1 MDKKYLAQIIATDNE
16 GLQMISACTAG
27 AKVKVADIKYL
38 ASNKVFLLSIERT
51 KIETDQE
58 DKKVNSICRF
68 DFVDKVKSK
77 NIDQKNDDLALDLI
91 AIDYLKNKDDYEINL
106 IFDNNVLADGIEL
119 FGYEKGGQDVL
130 FVINISK
137 MIFQDNGGQTFYS
150 QPTSL
155 KVMQGA
161 TIINE
166 KTFDLQLL
174 NGQTVKCKQ
183 LSTRHL
189 KELIKTMEAT
199 TKDRLKRSHKK

>member
-58 DKKVNSICRF
+58 DKKINSVCRF

-91 AIDYLKNKDDYEINL
+91 AIDYLKNKDEYEINL
-106 IFDNNVLADGIEL
+106 IFDNNAYIALTTETIEVRL
-119 FGYEKGGQDVL
+119 EDQ
-130 FVINISK
+130 
-137 MIFQDNGGQTFYS
+137 
-150 QPTSL
+150 
-155 KVMQGA
+155 
-161 TIINE
+161 NE
-166 KTFDLQLL
+166 I
-174 NGQTVKCKQ
+174 
-183 LSTRHL
+183 
-189 KELIKTMEAT
+189 EE
-199 TKDRLKRSHKK
+199 